1 METTA
6 VRRDAAPLVPTIAI
20 PFSPYPPEKYSA
32 IVEKCVAHRPWFGDQ
47 IWDSGPEYV
56 RTAVHAHLADAFN
69 TGKIWECWRGN
80 DLVGILLVNECVPFQ
95 DARCHFL
102 FFDNTLSDKFQL
114 CFNLMGW
121 CFEKLPVEVLR
132 VEIPTYARA
141 LLKFV
146 RKLGFRYEAE
156 GRKFSWPQDGRLLT
170 ADEAKLGSRKH
181 RAITYKGESCD
192 VLLLSIT
199 ADEYRA
205 VKEQH
210 PWARKP
216 LD

>member
-1 METTA
+1 MTA
-6 VRRDAAPLVPTIAI
+6 VEPVTTLAVPFT
-20 PFSPYPPEKYSA
+20 PSPPEKYSH
-32 IVEKCVAHRPWFGDQ
+32 IVEKCVAHRPWFSDQ

-69 TGKIWECWRGN
+69 NGKIWEVWRGSA
-80 DLVGILLVNECVPFQ
+80 LVGILLVNELVPFQ
-95 DARCHFL
+95 DGRCHFL

-121 CFEKLPVEVLR
+121 CFDHIPVDVLR

-156 GRKFSWPQDGRLLT
+156 DRPFSWPQNGRRLS

-181 RAITYKGESCD
+181 HAITYKGESCD

-199 ADEYRA
+199 AGEYAA
-205 VKEQH
+205 VKEQSH
-210 PWARKP
+210 GWSQSNKA
-216 LD
+216 